1 MLINSWEK
9 NTGEMNFIRVKIFSH
24 CPNNPANLVSDPKII
39 YKKDKEQYVNNF
51 YNQML

>member
-1 MLINSWEK
+1 MARTQYSP
-9 NTGEMNFIRVKIFSH
+9 FIILT
-24 CPNNPANLVSDPKII
+24 ASDKHSGDDTLGPTLSYPKII

>member
-1 MLINSWEK
+1 MDFKESKVRENLIV
-9 NTGEMNFIRVKIFSH
+9 TY
-24 CPNNPANLVSDPKII
+24 PKII